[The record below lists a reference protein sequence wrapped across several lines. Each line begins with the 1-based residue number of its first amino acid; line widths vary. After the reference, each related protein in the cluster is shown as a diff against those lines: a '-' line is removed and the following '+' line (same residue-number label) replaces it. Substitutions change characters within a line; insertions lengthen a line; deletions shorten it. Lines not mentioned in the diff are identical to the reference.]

1 MVKKVAADI
10 RKKELEA
17 FLSKH
22 KHKVLTYPKANIYIM
37 QGAQYNESEFHIAE
51 KLAKA
56 GMHVLFPNQGDLGT
70 KRKYDVLLYDSKI
83 YVQKKVELKTLF
95 GDTAETVKKQLI
107 SGAGQ
112 ADFIAYD
119 IQSGIK
125 KNWLIKGL
133 RGGWSDN
140 LITIMLN
147 YRGQWYQFEKKDIF
161 NNNIYKII
169 K

>member
-1 MVKKVAADI
+1 MVKKVAFGI
-10 RKKELEA
+10 RKREFEE

-22 KHKVLTYPKANIYIM
+22 AHKVLTYPKANIYIM
-37 QGAQYNESEFHIAE
+37 QGAQYNESELHIAE

-56 GMHVLFPNQGDLGT
+56 GQHVLFPNQAALGT
-70 KRKYDVLLYDSKI
+70 KRKYDVVLYDAKI

-95 GDTAETVKKQLI
+95 GSTAETVKRQLI
-107 SGAGQ
+107 SGSGQ

-125 KNWLIKGL
+125 KNWLIEGL
-133 RGGWSDN
+133 RSGWSGN
-140 LITIMLN
+140 LKAVMLS
-147 YRGQWYQFEKKDIF
+147 YKGQWYQLNRKLVFSEA
-161 NNNIYKII
+161 IYKAL